1 MQLTDYRDLTQAQQA
16 QVLDIQLLPE
26 QRRHAGDAASA
37 LYLARNPS
45 EQQRCLVLVYEHV
58 PRGLLLLQRGVFLP
72 AWAAADAAMLI
83 ALQIDRRH
91 QGRGLGRACMQALPD
106 VVRALWPDIGRLQ
119 LSVAPD
125 NHLARRLYRHSGWS
139 DSGLG
144 HRARDGHELSMSL
157 VL

>member
-1 MQLTDYRDLTQAQQA
+1 MQLIDYRDLTQAQQA
-16 QVLDIQLLPE
+16 QVLDIHLPPE

-45 EQQRCLVLVYEHV
+45 EQQRCLVLVHRHV

-83 ALQIDRRH
+83 ALQVDRRY
-91 QGRGLGRACMQALPD
+91 QGQGLGRACLQALPA

-125 NHLARRLYRHSGWS
+125 NHLAQRLYRHSGWS

-144 HRARDGHELSMSL
+144 HRARDGYELSMSFAL
-157 VL
+157 

>member
-1 MQLTDYRDLTQAQQA
+1 MHLIDYRNLTQAQQA
-16 QVLDIQLLPE
+16 QALDIQLPPE
-26 QRRHAGDAASA
+26 QQRHAGDAASA

-45 EQQRCLVLVYEHV
+45 EQQRCLVLMHEQV

-72 AWAAADAAMLI
+72 AWAEADAAMLI
-83 ALQIDRRH
+83 ALQVDRRH
-91 QGRGLGRACMQALPD
+91 QGRGLGSACMQALPG